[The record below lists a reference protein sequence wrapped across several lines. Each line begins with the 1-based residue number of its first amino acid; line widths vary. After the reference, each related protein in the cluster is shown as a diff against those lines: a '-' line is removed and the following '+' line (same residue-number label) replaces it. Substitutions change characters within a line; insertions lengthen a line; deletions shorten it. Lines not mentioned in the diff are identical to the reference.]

1 MITDRKLEH
10 LLICEN
16 YDVEFRDK
24 TTGFEDIE
32 LIHKALPEINKNKID
47 LSTVKF
53 GKKLDSPLFITAIT
67 GGHPYA
73 KSINEKL
80 AIAADEKNIAL
91 GVGSQRAAIEH
102 KELVDTYTVVREN
115 APKCLLVGNIGAP
128 QLNLANDA
136 VEMLDA
142 DILAIHLNPLQES
155 IQPEGD
161 LDASNYINSIEKIVD
176 LIDIPVMA
184 KETGCGISAESAK
197 ELVGAGVKY
206 IDVEGAGG
214 TSWAAVETYR
224 AEDKYFGQ
232 TFWDWG
238 IPTAVSTVE
247 VTSSVNVPVISS
259 GGIRTGLEAA
269 KAIALGADA
278 VGMALPFLKNATN
291 VEEIINYI
299 NRFEESLKIAMFLVG
314 ASNIEQLKNNSNLI
328 IKGETRQWL
337 NDRGFNTSNY
347 SRRGNK

>member
-16 YDVEFRDK
+16 YDIEFRDK
-24 TTGFEDIE
+24 TTGFEDVE
-32 LIHKALPEINKNKID
+32 LIHKALPEINKNTID
-47 LSTVKF
+47 LSTEKF
-53 GKKLDSPLFITAIT
+53 GKKLDSPFFITAIT
-67 GGHPYA
+67 GGHPYS
-73 KSINEKL
+73 KSINKKL
-80 AIAADEKNIAL
+80 AIAAEDKNIAL

-102 KELVDTYTVVREN
+102 PELSDTYTVGRDN
-115 APKCLLVGNIGAP
+115 APNCLLIGNIGAP
-128 QLNLANDA
+128 QLDLAQDA

-142 DILAIHLNPLQES
+142 DILAIHLNPLQEA

-161 LDASNYINSIEKIVD
+161 LDARNYIDSIRDIVD

-184 KETGCGISAESAK
+184 KETGCGISAECAK
-197 ELVGAGVKY
+197 QLVDAGVSY

-224 AEDKYFGQ
+224 SDDKFYGE

-247 VTSSVNVPVISS
+247 VASSVDVPVISS

-278 VGMALPFLKNATN
+278 VGMALPFLKNSISIEQITS
-291 VEEIINYI
+291 YI
-299 NRFEESLKIAMFLVG
+299 GKLEESLRIAMFLVG
-314 ASNIEQLKNNSNLI
+314 AKNIDELKNSNLI

-337 NDRGFNTSNY
+337 NDRGFETINY
-347 SRRGNK
+347 SRR

>member
-16 YDVEFRDK
+16 YDIEFRDK
-24 TTGFEDIE
+24 TTGFEDVE
-32 LIHKALPEINKNKID
+32 LIHKALPEINKNTID
-47 LSTVKF
+47 LSTEKF
-53 GKKLDSPLFITAIT
+53 GKKLDSPFFITAIT
-67 GGHPYA
+67 GGHPYS
-73 KSINEKL
+73 KSINKKL
-80 AIAADEKNIAL
+80 AIAAEDKNIAL

-102 KELVDTYTVVREN
+102 PELSDTYTVVRDN
-115 APKCLLVGNIGAP
+115 APNCLLIGNIGAP
-128 QLNLANDA
+128 QLDLAQDA

-142 DILAIHLNPLQES
+142 DILAIHLNPLQEA

-161 LDASNYINSIEKIVD
+161 LDARNYIDSIRDIVD

-184 KETGCGISAESAK
+184 KETGCGISAECAK
-197 ELVGAGVKY
+197 QLVDAGVSY

-224 AEDKYFGQ
+224 SDDKFYGE

-247 VTSSVNVPVISS
+247 VASSVDVPVISS

-278 VGMALPFLKNATN
+278 VGMALPFLKNSISIEQITS
-291 VEEIINYI
+291 YI
-299 NRFEESLKIAMFLVG
+299 GKLEESLRIAMFLLG
-314 ASNIEQLKNNSNLI
+314 AKNIDELKNSNLI

-337 NDRGFNTSNY
+337 NDRGFETINY
-347 SRRGNK
+347 SRR